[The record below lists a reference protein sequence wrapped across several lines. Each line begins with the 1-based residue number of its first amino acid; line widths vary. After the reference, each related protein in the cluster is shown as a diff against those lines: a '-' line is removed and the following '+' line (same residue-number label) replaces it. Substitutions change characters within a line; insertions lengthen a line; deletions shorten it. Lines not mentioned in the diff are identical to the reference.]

1 MDIKTL
7 EDMSTADISDGIK
20 WAINRIRELEDRCK
34 TMVERDE
41 VDSIIEHRD
50 RIFAE
55 KDATIKELQEEI

>member
-20 WAINRIRELEDRCK
+20 RAINRIRELEDRCK